1 MCLIFLDFDLEF
13 FDKFIAVTL
22 YQTSGALKWQLKVFL
37 TLCQLNFVLRVLA
50 FLLKQFLSTTIQSTP
65 SQGRK
70 RN

>member
-50 FLLKQFLSTTIQSTP
+50 F
-65 SQGRK
+65 
-70 RN
+70 